1 MALYFQRDATL
12 RVFPNKADGT
22 FPSGSPAFDIPLLE
36 GFSFSQTTNSSEVT
50 LSEMEST
57 VGNSRRGRKMFND
70 SLAPVEWSFSTYLRP
85 YVAENT
91 ANPGSGSTYSWG
103 NTYQSWMWKRH
114 AGFDVVTYKGN
125 GVAGHQIPHNLS
137 KSPGHPRTL

>member
-22 FPSGSPAFDIPLLE
+22 FPSASAAYDIPLLE

-57 VGNSRRGRKMFND
+57 IGNSRRGRKMFND
-70 SLAPVEWSFSTYLRP
+70 SLAPVEWSVSSYLRIDKH
-85 YVAENT
+85 
-91 ANPGSGSTYSWG
+91 PGSNCWNFWSNGSLTIFINCFNSEANAYL
-103 NTYQSWMWKRH
+103 
-114 AGFDVVTYKGN
+114 V
-125 GVAGHQIPHNLS
+125 
-137 KSPGHPRTL
+137 